1 MKTFLVVGLGRFG
14 TAVATE
20 LCALGNEVLAVDSR
34 EELVQAIAPRVT
46 HAVTADARDQEV
58 LRELSVRSFDC
69 AVVAIGNDIGT
80 SALVTL
86 NLKELGVEKVMA
98 KASSHTHR
106 KVLEKIG
113 ADRVVFPE
121 HEMGGK
127 LAHALSSAR
136 VLNFIELSEEA
147 SIVEVPVPQSW
158 VGKTLRELDVRN
170 TYGVNVVALRRGGA
184 QGRLTITPSPDE
196 SLLDTDVVVVLGLD
210 KQVDRIQKL

>member
-14 TAVATE
+14 TALANE
-20 LCALGNEVLAVDSR
+20 LCVLGNEVLAIDSR
-34 EELVQAIAPRVT
+34 EERVQAISSQVT

-58 LRELSVRSFDC
+58 LRELAVRNFDC
-69 AVVAIGNDIGT
+69 AIVAIGNDIGT
-80 SALVTL
+80 SALITL
-86 NLKELGVEKVMA
+86 NLKELGVEKVIA

-121 HEMGGK
+121 HEMGNK
-127 LAHALSSAR
+127 LAHALSSSN

-147 SIVEVPVPQSW
+147 SIVEVPTPQSW

-170 TYGVNVVALRRGGA
+170 AYGVNVIALRRGPK
-184 QGRLTITPSPDE
+184 QKLTIAPGGNVPLE
-196 SLLDTDVVVVLGLD
+196 PTDVVIVLGLD
-210 KQVDRIQKL
+210 KNVNRVQNL